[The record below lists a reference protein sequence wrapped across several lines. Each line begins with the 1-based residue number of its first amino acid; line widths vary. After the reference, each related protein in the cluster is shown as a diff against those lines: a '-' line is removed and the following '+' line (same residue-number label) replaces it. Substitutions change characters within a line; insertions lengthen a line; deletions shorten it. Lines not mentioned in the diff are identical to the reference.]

1 MHPFRHPALFSAACA
16 CLAGL
21 LVIGD
26 GRPARGDDDKPNE
39 AAAAKSGAAAPAAD
53 VQPGH
58 SAHGEAFDE
67 GPRQAAYLMEGT
79 GKIRFPVTTKDPQAQ
94 RFFEQ
99 GVGQLHGFWYFE
111 AERSFRQAATLDPD
125 CAMAYWGMAM
135 ANVSNEKRAKEFV
148 KEAAKR
154 KAKASPREVMWID
167 GLHEFYH
174 GAERD
179 EAKRRRKHIQSIEA
193 IVQEHP
199 DDVEAK
205 AFLAWRIW
213 DSRTKLPMTSLQ
225 AVDALLDQVFLAE
238 PMHPAHHYRIHLW
251 DEEKPARAA
260 ASAARLGQ
268 TSPAVAHMWHM
279 PGHTYS
285 KLRRHED
292 AAFHQEASA
301 RVDHARMA
309 RDCLMPTQIHN
320 YAHNN
325 EWCVRTLVSV
335 GRVRDALDLARN
347 LAELP
352 RHPKHNAPAGRN
364 SAASMGRERML
375 DVLAQHELWDQFLA
389 LADTVYLN
397 GGPDETPDQQVRRL
411 RYLGVAH
418 AAKGNSERADE
429 QVKAL
434 EAARKRAAT
443 RPTTG
448 PATAPAANQTPA
460 GEQDTY
466 REPNREPSGSAAGP
480 SDESDTP
487 EKAGPPDKAEPAA
500 EPLGSR
506 RGPRSDR
513 RPTTRPTTAPATSP
527 TTPSEQG
534 RSGRRGGGPGGGGNI
549 ASHVAKAVANIRGQQ
564 AFAAGDLKAAMTQF
578 EKAGDLRKEHLSQAH
593 LAAGNKDR
601 ALQLARE
608 AADAAKDQCFPL
620 ANQVDVLFR
629 SGKTAEAEEAF
640 GRLRKL
646 SGKIDLTAPVYA
658 RLAAAAKQFG
668 HSADWRLA
676 RPLPP
681 DVLPRPDLDALG
693 PFRWQPSPA
702 PAWSLPSADG
712 KQLSLAEYR
721 GKPVLVVFY
730 LGYGCLHCVE
740 QLNAFAPLAKEFE
753 QAGVS
758 IVAVSTDT
766 RDGLSKSLAT
776 AKADGGYP
784 FPLVSDEKLTAFR
797 AYRAY
802 DDFERSPMHGTF
814 LVDGRGLVRWQDI
827 GPRPFTDT
835 KFLLAETKRLL
846 AQPREETAGE

>member
-1 MHPFRHPALFSAACA
+1 MHPFRHPKLLAAACA
-16 CLAGL
+16 CVVAVVG
-21 LVIGD
+21 G
-26 GRPARGDDDKPNE
+26 GRPAR
-39 AAAAKSGAAAPAAD
+39 AAD
-53 VQPGH
+53 VEPGH
-58 SAHGEAFDE
+58 SMHGEAFDE
-67 GPRQAAYLMEGT
+67 GPRQAAYLMEGI
-79 GKIRFPVTTKDPQAQ
+79 GRVKFPVTTKDPQAQ

-135 ANVSNEKRAKEFV
+135 ANVSNENRAKEFV

-167 GLHEFYH
+167 GLNEFYH
-174 GAERD
+174 GAEKD
-179 EAKRRRKHIQSIEA
+179 DAKRRRKHIQSIEA

-205 AFLAWRIW
+205 ALLAWRIW
-213 DSRTKLPMTSLQ
+213 DSRSKLPMTSLQ

-301 RVDHARMA
+301 RVDHARMV
-309 RDCLMPTQIHN
+309 RDRLMPTQIHN

-325 EWCVRTLVSV
+325 EWCVRTLVHV
-335 GRVRDALDLARN
+335 GRVRDALELARN

-352 RHPKHNAPAGRN
+352 RHPKHNAPASRS
-364 SAASMGRERML
+364 SAAGMGRERMF
-375 DVLAQHELWDQFLA
+375 DVLTQHELWDDYLA
-389 LADTVYLN
+389 LADTVLLN
-397 GGPDETPDQQVRRL
+397 GGADETPDQKVRRL

-418 AAKGNSERADE
+418 AAKGNAEQADE

-434 EAARKRAAT
+434 EAMRKSAAGT
-443 RPTTG
+443 TAAKPTTG
-448 PATAPAANQTPA
+448 PATRPAEGPATKPEGWASAIAAKITAAVAPV
-460 GEQDTY
+460 
-466 REPNREPSGSAAGP
+466 
-480 SDESDTP
+480 
-487 EKAGPPDKAEPAA
+487 
-500 EPLGSR
+500 
-506 RGPRSDR
+506 
-513 RPTTRPTTAPATSP
+513 TRPTTAPATRP
-527 TTPSEQG
+527 AVTGTGE
-534 RSGRRGGGPGGGGNI
+534 RFRGGRGGSGSGGSAGGGNVG
-549 ASHVAKAVANIRGQQ
+549 SQVDKAVAHIRGQK
-564 AFAAGDLKAAMTQF
+564 AFAAGDFKAALTHF

-593 LAAGNKDR
+593 LAAGNKDK

-608 AADAAKDQCFPL
+608 AADSAKDQCFPL
-620 ANQVDVLFR
+620 GNQVDVLFR
-629 SGKTAEAEEAF
+629 AGKTAEAQEAF
-640 GRLRKL
+640 DRLRKL

-668 HSADWRLA
+668 HAADWRLA
-676 RPLPP
+676 RPLPA

-712 KQLSLAEYR
+712 KQLALADYK

-753 QAGVS
+753 RAGVS

-766 RDGLSKSLAT
+766 PDGLGKSLAT

-784 FPLVSDEKLTAFR
+784 FPLVSDEKLTAFK

-802 DDFERSPMHGTF
+802 DDFEQSPMHGAF

-835 KFLLAETKRLL
+835 KFLLAEAKRLL